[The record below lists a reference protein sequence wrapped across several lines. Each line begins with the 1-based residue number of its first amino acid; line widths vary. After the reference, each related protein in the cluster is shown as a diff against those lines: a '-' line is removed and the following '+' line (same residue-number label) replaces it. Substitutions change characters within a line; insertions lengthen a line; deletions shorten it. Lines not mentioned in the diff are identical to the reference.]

1 MEIEK
6 EKRKIEFWDKEG
18 RMNEAFYKH
27 RPEKPFRKN
36 VEVIVTFTNYADCEE
51 SRQSTQSLSIPVLA
65 AVFSDLMDIYGY
77 IRSKRQIVH
86 VDIDKRESTTPGI
99 AFFMQEVE

>member
-27 RPEKPFRKN
+27 RPEKPFTKN

-51 SRQSTQSLSIPVLA
+51 SKPSTLGFSIPALA
-65 AVFSDLMDIYGY
+65 AVLFDLMDIYGY

-86 VDIDKRESTTPGI
+86 VDIDKRESRTPGI

>member
-1 MEIEK
+1 MAIEK
-6 EKRKIEFWDKEG
+6 EKRKIEFWDEEG

-27 RPEKPFRKN
+27 RPENPVEKN
-36 VEVIVTFTNYADCEE
+36 VEIIATFTNYADCEE

-86 VDIDKRESTTPGI
+86 VDIEKRESTHPGI